1 MMGRYFLALKNPI
14 TPLQFTPLGMKLLFK
29 GKLAPQVPQFFGSGR
44 LDVLFRKVR
53 ELEATP

>member
-1 MMGRYFLALKNPI
+1 
-14 TPLQFTPLGMKLLFK
+14 MKLLFK